1 MCSVAVNMDVQVF
14 LCCITSLGRIYHILI
29 KYLSLFVMGTF
40 LLPKN
45 WTQDSLETTGVSL
58 RCYHHPSIYT
68 ICLRVE
74 RIHDNQKLSTCWTE
88 IEREWNESISS
99 KNY

>member
-1 MCSVAVNMDVQVF
+1 MLHYFFGENISHTYQVSQSI
-14 LCCITSLGRIYHILI
+14 CDG
-29 KYLSLFVMGTF
+29 MGAF

-45 WTQDSLETTGVSL
+45 WTQDSLETTEVCL

-74 RIHDNQKLSTCWTE
+74 RIHDNQKLSTCWME

-99 KNY
+99 RNY